1 MTLEL
6 KRETLNEQYT
16 VGKLF
21 INGVYFCDTLEDVVR
36 DINKNGI
43 FDGKETKIKGET
55 AIPYGMY
62 EVIVTVSPRF
72 KRELPRLLNV
82 PNFEGILIHSGN
94 YAKDTEGC
102 ILVGE
107 NKVKG
112 GLINSRKYS
121 DELVQYIKQALKT
134 EKVFIK
140 IT

>member
-1 MTLEL
+1 MILEL

-62 EVIVTVSPRF
+62 EVTVTVSPRF

-121 DELVQYIKQALKT
+121 DELVNYIKQALKT

>member
-121 DELVQYIKQALKT
+121 VELVNHIKQALKT